1 MPGLAEGFGEAVAQ
15 AVRVQY
21 GGSVSVDNIGDFM
34 AMPEIDG
41 ALVGGASL
49 KPDFV
54 ELVRRA
60 ARAAPA
66 RAAAPTGR

>member
-1 MPGLAEGFGEAVAQ
+1 VT
-15 AVRVQY
+15 
-21 GGSVSVDNIGDFM
+21 VDNIADFM

-60 ARAAPA
+60 VRAARGGPRGA
-66 RAAAPTGR
+66 

>member
-1 MPGLAEGFGEAVAQ
+1 VSLRAARRAGTSGGAANLAPVEGAALTL
-15 AVRVQY
+15 
-21 GGSVSVDNIGDFM
+21 DNIAGFM

-60 ARAAPA
+60 VRAA
-66 RAAAPTGR
+66 GRPR

>member
-1 MPGLAEGFGEAVAQ
+1 VT
-15 AVRVQY
+15 
-21 GGSVSVDNIGDFM
+21 VDNIADFM

-49 KPDFV
+49 RPDFV

-60 ARAAPA
+60 VQAARGP
-66 RAAAPTGR
+66 RDG